1 MHPEWTKFRGSGHK
15 YFARP
20 DADTTADAAALTVTA
35 TATGEGLTPGTP
47 AYMSPEQLRGRAL
60 DPRSDI
66 FSFGIVLYE
75 MLSGRNPFKKES
87 TATTTSAILTEEP
100 RPIAGMIEGL
110 PEGLNRV
117 VARMLAKEPG
127 DRYPSMGAVLADLR
141 VILAE
146 ARGAKAK
153 PWFKPARMAA
163 TAAVVAAAVLGA
175 AWLAKTL
182 FFKTPAQALAFQE
195 RDWILVTDFDNKTGE
210 EVFDA
215 GLETALTVS
224 IQQSQYVNVFPPG
237 RVQETLRRMRREG
250 VARIDEAVG
259 REVALREGIKA
270 LLVGG
275 IGRVGDEYLLSAKL
289 VDPDNQAIVFSG
301 SARARTG
308 TDILAGVDE
317 LAKKVRNGLGE
328 SLARISKERL
338 PLYQA
343 TTSSLE
349 SLKLYSGSKRVP
361 WDVSI
366 EQLKKAIELDPDFA
380 LAHVEL
386 GVKYYINGRRADGE
400 VHFQKA
406 LGLIDRQT
414 TREQLWIRALVE
426 DWRGNRE
433 EGIRN
438 YRAYLAQYPDD
449 NAAWFRLGYAY
460 MLSNQAETA
469 IECFDRVI
477 RIDKGS
483 ADAHI
488 NLASSYSMLDRRDEA
503 LDHYRQAF
511 ALDPGY
517 ETGTFVNNEYGFLL
531 VRMGKVEEAEAA
543 FRKMIA
549 EPENWKRAKGY
560 RSLGLLQ
567 MYRGRYGEALESLGQ
582 AVGVNRSLK
591 AGLSEFRDRLFLAI
605 ALRRKGQ
612 EAACEK
618 ELAAMEAIRAA
629 IKIEPT
635 FLAKLG
641 TFYARSGRVREAER
655 ILDAVRAVTG
665 DVLAASGVG
674 RSSQGDQAAFH
685 RLKGEIELARG
696 RYEEAVASFTM
707 AGNLRELMLEDAL
720 ALAYARSGDIDRAI
734 EKYEEFLGKDVLG
747 YEAQDLWT
755 VAHYE
760 LARLYEARAGKG
772 AGGEARAD
780 AARADAEAAAKHH
793 RRFLE
798 LWKDADSDLL
808 RALAVGT
815 D

>member
-1 MHPEWTKFRGSGHK
+1 
-15 YFARP
+15 
-20 DADTTADAAALTVTA
+20 
-35 TATGEGLTPGTP
+35 
-47 AYMSPEQLRGRAL
+47 
-60 DPRSDI
+60 
-66 FSFGIVLYE
+66 
-75 MLSGRNPFKKES
+75 
-87 TATTTSAILTEEP
+87 
-100 RPIAGMIEGL
+100 
-110 PEGLNRV
+110 
-117 VARMLAKEPG
+117 
-127 DRYPSMGAVLADLR
+127 
-141 VILAE
+141 
-146 ARGAKAK
+146 
-153 PWFKPARMAA
+153 
-163 TAAVVAAAVLGA
+163 VLGA

-195 RDWILVTDFDNKTGE
+195 RDWILITDFDNKTGE

-237 RVQETLRRMRREG
+237 RVQEALRRMRREG
-250 VARIDEAVG
+250 VTRIDEAVG

-289 VDPDNQAIVFSG
+289 VDPDSQAIVFSG

-328 SLARISKERL
+328 SLARISRQRL
-338 PLYQA
+338 PLYRA

-349 SLKLYSGSKRVP
+349 ALKLYSGSKRAP
-361 WDVSI
+361 MDVSI
-366 EQLKKAIELDPDFA
+366 EQLKKAVELDPDFA

-386 GVKYYINGRRADGE
+386 GVKYYINGRRTEGE

-438 YRAYLAQYPDD
+438 YRAYLAEYPDD
-449 NAAWFRLGYAY
+449 GAAWFRLGYAY
-460 MLSNQAETA
+460 MMSSQAESA

-488 NLASSYSMLDRRDEA
+488 NLASSYSMLDKRDEA
-503 LDHYRQAF
+503 LGHYQQAF
-511 ALDPGY
+511 ALNPGF

-549 EPENWKRAKGY
+549 EPENWKKAKGY

-567 MYRGRYGEALESLGQ
+567 MYRGRYGEALETLGQ

-605 ALRRKGQ
+605 ALRRKGR

-618 ELAAMEAIRAA
+618 ELAALEAIRAA
-629 IKIEPT
+629 IKLEPY
-635 FLAKLG
+635 FLTKLG
-641 TFYARSGRVREAER
+641 MFYARSGRVREAER

-674 RSSQGDQAAFH
+674 RSSQSDQAAFH

-696 RYEEAVASFTM
+696 KFEEAVASFTM

-720 ALAYARSGDIDRAI
+720 ALAYQKSGDIDKAI

-760 LARLYEARAGKG
+760 LARLYEP
-772 AGGEARAD
+772 RAD
-780 AARADAEAAAKHH
+780 AARGDEAKRDEEAAAKYH

-798 LWKDADSDLL
+798 LWKDADPDLL
-808 RALAVGT
+808 RALAVAYNR
-815 D
+815 